1 MGGLSS
7 QVQSATSWHQLKS
20 KCLCRWKNMIKIA
33 SKTGFAL
40 RFLSTPWGMQCLILY
55 FVRPCLALKREIIF
69 LPFNAVLENK
79 WEGRDRQEGNRC
91 LRRLLSLKQA
101 ELAEGNPQAWI
112 YYSHTALLIFSFK
125 HMHTLTQKWG
135 NESCRLL
142 ALTVQMDRAK
152 AFLSRH
158 ESPVTLQR
166 PTSRPIMWETRAD
179 TVSVLRW
186 MS

>member
-1 MGGLSS
+1 
-7 QVQSATSWHQLKS
+7 
-20 KCLCRWKNMIKIA
+20 MIKIA

-40 RFLSTPWGMQCLILY
+40 RFLSTPWGMRCLILY
-55 FVRPCLALKREIIF
+55 SVRPCLALKREIIF
-69 LPFNAVLENK
+69 CLLM
-79 WEGRDRQEGNRC
+79 WC
-91 LRRLLSLKQA
+91 LRTSERERETDRRVIDVSVGYSHLNRQSSLKGTCGPESIIHIQ
-101 ELAEGNPQAWI
+101 LCW
-112 YYSHTALLIFSFK
+112 SSFK

-166 PTSRPIMWETRAD
+166 PTSRPIVWETRAA